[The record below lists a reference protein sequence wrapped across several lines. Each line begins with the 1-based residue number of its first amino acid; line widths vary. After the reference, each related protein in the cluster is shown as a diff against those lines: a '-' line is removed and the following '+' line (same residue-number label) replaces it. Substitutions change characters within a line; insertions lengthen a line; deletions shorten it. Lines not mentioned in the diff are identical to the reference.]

1 MRLIALL
8 GIGLSLSYRWVEV
21 WRFMDCLY
29 TSPLPAPTQCGGRR
43 AVYALHIGA
52 NIYRIMKEEYGS
64 TMRHFAAL
72 QRVFRVRP
80 LAISRTHRSTSGPLN
95 AGQRESCHIA
105 TKRSIQK
112 EKQNGS

>member
-1 MRLIALL
+1 MRLMALF
-8 GIGLSLSYRWVEV
+8 GIGLSLSCSWLEV

-29 TSPLPAPTQCGGRR
+29 TSPLPGPSKRGGRR
-43 AVYALHIGA
+43 AVYTLQIDAS
-52 NIYRIMKEEYGS
+52 IYRIVKEEYGR
-64 TMRHFAAL
+64 MVRHFAAL

-105 TKRSIQK
+105 TKRST
-112 EKQNGS
+112 SDT